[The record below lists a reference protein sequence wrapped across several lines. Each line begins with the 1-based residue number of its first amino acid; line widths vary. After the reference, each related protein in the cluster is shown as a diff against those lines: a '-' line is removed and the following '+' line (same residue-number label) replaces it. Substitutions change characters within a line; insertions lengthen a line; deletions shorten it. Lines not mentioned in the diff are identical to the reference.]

1 MELKPT
7 KAQRKAQL
15 ELDRL
20 YAVEKLHEH
29 YLTPGA
35 TVYTL
40 RRHISSSGLSQDI
53 SLYVVNN
60 NKLENIT
67 YYAAHALGE
76 RLIESAGYRAIRQQG
91 GGMDL
96 GFNLVYN
103 LSSVLYAG
111 QDRAGYVLKHEW
123 A

>member
-1 MELKPT
+1 MDT
-7 KAQRKAQL
+7 KLSKAAQL
-15 ELDRL
+15 KLDRD
-20 YAVEKLHEH
+20 YAIEKLHEH

-35 TVYTL
+35 IVYTL

-76 RLIESAGYRAIRQQG
+76 RIYDIAGHRAIRQQG
-91 GGMDL
+91 GGMDM

-111 QDRAGYVLKHEW
+111 QDRAGYVLNHEW